1 MVLRLRALVAAQTI
15 PEKPNWY
22 FSASSIHVPPVVMTH
37 STPSVPTLGRSRS
50 HSIDHPHD
58 FLEQFLRPLDF
69 GHMKDD
75 VAATAHD
82 VGIDLHNFF
91 SRRLFSDHLLD
102 RSGRASVR

>member
-1 MVLRLRALVAAQTI
+1 
-15 PEKPNWY
+15 
-22 FSASSIHVPPVVMTH
+22 
-37 STPSVPTLGRSRS
+37 
-50 HSIDHPHD
+50 
-58 FLEQFLRPLDF
+58 
-69 GHMKDD
+69 MKDD